1 MRDSKLRLEDRLQ
14 VPIASLAYPFG
25 KLRHHVTTRTVDLA
39 READYE
45 QAVSTH
51 AQAIADSDDDM
62 CLPRIVVG
70 NDTVSQLAEKVLGT
84 IDWHAQRARATAPDA
99 VGAFVLGSALT
110 MTSDVADAPAVE
122 ADNAPRVVSVIIT
135 SYNYGR
141 FLGGAIESVLA
152 QTYSPLD
159 IVVVDDGSTD
169 ETATVAR
176 SYAARGVAYVST
188 PRVGAAR
195 ARNAG
200 IGLTAGPLVA
210 FLDADDTWLPNKIE
224 RQVAHL
230 GQHPEVALVSCHA
243 YACDEQMQRES
254 IVHAAEEP
262 SRWMLER
269 LLVHNVVL
277 NPTCV
282 LVRRPALER
291 VGGFSDLRKWEDW
304 DTWLRIAKLS
314 RLGFIPEV
322 LADVRRHHRG
332 LSPQDGYEHLALD
345 QAIFDRHIMDVAS
358 PWKRRVLRR
367 RARSVSYFHV
377 ARLMADHDRGAAR
390 RFSVRAL
397 LLDPTIL
404 TRRKIASVVR
414 THSPPWFATSSPNR
428 ARRRA
433 GA

>member
-1 MRDSKLRLEDRLQ
+1 M
-14 VPIASLAYPFG
+14 
-25 KLRHHVTTRTVDLA
+25 
-39 READYE
+39 
-45 QAVSTH
+45 
-51 AQAIADSDDDM
+51 
-62 CLPRIVVG
+62 
-70 NDTVSQLAEKVLGT
+70 
-84 IDWHAQRARATAPDA
+84 
-99 VGAFVLGSALT
+99 
-110 MTSDVADAPAVE
+110 
-122 ADNAPRVVSVIIT
+122 SVIIT

-169 ETATVAR
+169 ETADRRSNVCSVA
-176 SYAARGVAYVST
+176 ACAYVST

-200 IGLTAGPLVA
+200 IGVTAGPLVA

-230 GQHPEVALVSCHA
+230 RRHPEIALVSCHA

-254 IVHAAEEP
+254 IVHAAEDP

-282 LVRRPALER
+282 LVRRPVLER

-345 QAIFDRHIMDVAS
+345 EAIFDRHIMDVAS

-377 ARLMADHDRGAAR
+377 ARLMADHDRAAAR

-404 TRRKIASVVR
+404 TRRKVASVVR
-414 THSPPWFATSSPNR
+414 THTPVWSATSLANRDPKPGGIMTVPPTTVATQAPQDLERSATRGARVRRSAFHDR
-428 ARRRA
+428 ARCRSSSPLLCSPACSRRTNSA
-433 GA
+433 SSRSRSRS